1 MKNGCICKILQ
12 NSFDSLI
19 ILYLKEI
26 ALIILY
32 YKISSLEIYA
42 NLYLSDLCIVYV
54 YLYLHGDKQI

>member
-19 ILYLKEI
+19 ILYVKEI

-32 YKISSLEIYA
+32 LKEIYA